1 MVTIELKP
9 DVIEFLNNFGIVF
22 HYSDESIGYQF
33 NNQIFQSTDVE
44 GLYLITYIEQEED
57 DLYY

>member
-1 MVTIELKP
+1 MLTIELKP
-9 DVIEFLNNFGIVF
+9 DVIEFLNQHAVVF
-22 HYSDESIGYQF
+22 HYSDGSVGYQF
-33 NNQIFQSTDVE
+33 NNQIFQSTDEE